1 MFAPGRHPHMRPKF
15 LLLAALLAAV
25 LAPLSRLSAHD
36 AMAHGLQTAR
46 PRMEVVFVLDTTGS
60 MSGMIAGAKQKI
72 WAIANKLKSARPTPE
87 IRFGLVGYRDR
98 RDAYVTR
105 VFGLTGNLD
114 EVYTNLYAFEAQG
127 GGDEPESVNE
137 ALHRAVRDLQ
147 WSTDP
152 QVLRVVFLVGDA
164 RPHMDYQDDVKYP
177 ETCRLANERGI
188 LINTLQCG
196 RLSGTEQAWR
206 EIASLTNGTYGAILQ
221 DGGSIRIETPYDQEI
236 IRLNIQLD
244 STIILYGSKA
254 EQAGAAANKS
264 LLASMSSEAVADRS
278 SYLGKGEA
286 GAVMAGRGDL
296 VVEVMNGRESV
307 DKLDEKKLAPEL
319 QAMAPAARQELIAQK
334 VEERRKLQSELAE
347 LVAKRDAAVADKLK
361 SLEGKDGVLE
371 LDAFRTLEAQA
382 KEKGYRFEK

>member
-1 MFAPGRHPHMRPKF
+1 MRPKF
-15 LLLAALLAAV
+15 LLLAALVAAGF
-25 LAPLSRLSAHD
+25 APLTHLLAHD
-36 AMAHGLQTAR
+36 AVAPGQRMAR

-114 EVYTNLYAFEAQG
+114 EVYTNLYGFEAQG

-152 QVLRVVFLVGDA
+152 EVLRVVFLVGDA

-221 DGGSIRIETPYDQEI
+221 DGGSIKIETPYDQEI

-254 EQAGAAANKS
+254 EQANAAKNKS
-264 LLASMSSEAVADRS
+264 VLASLSSEAMADRS

-286 GAVMAGRGDL
+286 GAVMSGRGDL

-319 QAMAPAARQELIAQK
+319 QAMAPAARQELITHK

-382 KEKGYRFEK
+382 KEKGYSFEKKP

>member
-1 MFAPGRHPHMRPKF
+1 MRSKF
-15 LLLAALLAAV
+15 FLLAALVAAASIPV
-25 LAPLSRLSAHD
+25 SRLSAHD
-36 AMAHGLQTAR
+36 AVAPGHRMAR

-114 EVYTNLYAFEAQG
+114 EVYTNLYGFEAQG

-152 QVLRVVFLVGDA
+152 EVLRVVFLVGDA

-221 DGGSIRIETPYDQEI
+221 DGGTIKIETPYDQEI

-254 EQAGAAANKS
+254 EQASAAKNKS
-264 LLASMSSEAVADRS
+264 VLASLSSEAMADRS

-286 GAVMAGRGDL
+286 GAVMSGRGDL

-319 QAMAPAARQELIAQK
+319 QVMAPAARQELIAQK

>member
-1 MFAPGRHPHMRPKF
+1 MRLKF
-15 LLLAALLAAV
+15 IFLAALVAAAF
-25 LAPLSRLSAHD
+25 APLFRLSAHD
-36 AMAHGLQTAR
+36 AVAPGHRMTR

-98 RDAYVTR
+98 RDAYVTK
-105 VFGLTGNLD
+105 VFDLTGNLD

-152 QVLRVVFLVGDA
+152 EVLRVVFLVGDA

-196 RLSGTEQAWR
+196 RLNGTEQAWR

-221 DGGSIRIETPYDQEI
+221 DGGSIKIETPYDQDI

-254 EQAGAAANKS
+254 EQASAAKNKS
-264 LLASMSSEAVADRS
+264 VLASLSPEATADRS

-286 GAVMAGRGDL
+286 GAIMSGRGDL

-319 QAMAPAARQELIAQK
+319 QSMAPAARQELIEQK
-334 VEERRKLQSELAE
+334 VAERRKLQAELAE
-347 LVAKRDAAVADKLK
+347 LVAKRDAAVADQLR

>member
-1 MFAPGRHPHMRPKF
+1 MRLKQ
-15 LLLAALLAAV
+15 LLCAALAAV
-25 LAPLSRLSAHD
+25 TLHSSLPAHEVTAP
-36 AMAHGLQTAR
+36 AR

-152 QVLRVVFLVGDA
+152 EVLRVVFLVGDA

-221 DGGSIRIETPYDQEI
+221 DGGSIKIETPYDQDI
-236 IRLNIQLD
+236 IRLNLQLD

-254 EQAGAAANKS
+254 EQASAAKNKS
-264 LLASMSSEAVADRS
+264 VLASLSSEAMADRS

-286 GAVMAGRGDL
+286 GAIMAGRGDL
-296 VVEVMNGRESV
+296 VVEVINGRESV

-361 SLEGKDGVLE
+361 NLEGKDGVLE
-371 LDAFRTLEAQA
+371 LDAFRTLETQA

>member
-1 MFAPGRHPHMRPKF
+1 MRFPSI
-15 LLLAALLAAV
+15 LVGALAAAC
-25 LAPLSRLSAHD
+25 SFCGLSAHQN
-36 AMAHGLQTAR
+36 APTR

-60 MSGMIAGAKQKI
+60 MGGMIAGAKQKI

-152 QVLRVVFLVGDA
+152 EVLRVVFLVGDA

-221 DGGSIRIETPYDQEI
+221 DGGSIKIETPYDQEI

-254 EQAGAAANKS
+254 EQASAAKNKS
-264 LLASMSSEAVADRS
+264 VLASLSSEAMADRS

-286 GAVMAGRGDL
+286 GAVMSGRGDL
-296 VVEVMNGRESV
+296 VVEVMNGRESA

>member
-1 MFAPGRHPHMRPKF
+1 MRSKSFLRAALAAACLAALTGLSAHENFAPGQ
-15 LLLAALLAAV
+15 
-25 LAPLSRLSAHD
+25 RLV
-36 AMAHGLQTAR
+36 R

-60 MSGMIAGAKQKI
+60 MSGMIAGAKQKV

-98 RDAYVTR
+98 GDAYVTK
-105 VFGLTGNLD
+105 VFGLSDNLD

-137 ALHRAVRDLQ
+137 ALHKAVRDLQ
-147 WSTDP
+147 WSSDP
-152 QVLRVVFLVGDA
+152 EVLRVVFLVGDA
-164 RPHMDYQDDVKYP
+164 RPHMDYQDDVKYQ
-177 ETCRLANERGI
+177 ETCRLANRKGI

-206 EIASLTNGTYGAILQ
+206 EIAYLTNGTYGAILQ
-221 DGGSIRIETPYDQEI
+221 NGGTIKIDTPYDQEI

-254 EQAGAAANKS
+254 EQASAAANKS
-264 LLASMSSEAVADRS
+264 VLAKLSSEAMADRS
-278 SYLGKGEA
+278 SYLGKSEA
-286 GAVMAGRGDL
+286 GAVMSGRGDL
-296 VVEVMNGRESV
+296 VVEVMNGRENLAT
-307 DKLDEKKLAPEL
+307 LDEKKLAPEL

-334 VEERRKLQSELAE
+334 VEERRKLQTELTAV
-347 LVAKRDAAVADKLK
+347 VAKRDAAVAGKLK

>member
-1 MFAPGRHPHMRPKF
+1 MRPKF
-15 LLLAALLAAV
+15 ILLAALVAAG
-25 LAPLSRLSAHD
+25 LAPLSNLSAHD
-36 AMAHGLQTAR
+36 AVAPGQRMAR

-98 RDAYVTR
+98 HDAYVTR

-147 WSTDP
+147 WSPDP
-152 QVLRVVFLVGDA
+152 EVLRVVFLVGDA

-221 DGGSIRIETPYDQEI
+221 DGGTIKIETPYDQDI
-236 IRLNIQLD
+236 IKLNLQLD

-254 EQAGAAANKS
+254 EQASAAKNKS
-264 LLASMSSEAVADRS
+264 VLASLSSEAMADRS

-286 GAVMAGRGDL
+286 GAVMSGRGDL

-319 QAMAPAARQELIAQK
+319 QAMAPAARQELITQK
-334 VEERRKLQSELAE
+334 VEERRKLQSELTA
-347 LVAKRDAAVADKLK
+347 LVTKRDAAVADKLK

-382 KEKGYRFEK
+382 KEKGYLFEKKP